1 MELIPNSKYFRYLRC
16 NFSKK
21 HFVVFGE
28 TSNFALEKEA
38 HPITPQGKS
47 EIEYLR
53 VCVRVSPT
61 SPPQGGVVSNEGDI
75 FNIHF
80 SFNNFKITIPL

>member
-28 TSNFALEKEA
+28 TSNFALEKEV
-38 HPITPQGKS
+38 HPIPDTYS
-47 EIEYLR
+47 DVLALA
-53 VCVRVSPT
+53 S
-61 SPPQGGVVSNEGDI
+61 
-75 FNIHF
+75 
-80 SFNNFKITIPL
+80 IPMG